1 MEPTASLSASTL
13 PSLAFAALLFIVS
26 IVVGYGLGRKLPT
39 VDRLVVVWLVYDALT
54 HFILE
59 GAFLYY
65 SMVATV
71 QTSDGFLTD
80 LWKEYS
86 RADSRWGESD
96 PTIVSLEILTVVVDG
111 LLAVV
116 LIYAIL
122 AKKHY
127 RHYVQIVLCVCEIY
141 GGWMTFCP
149 EWLTGSPSL
158 DTSNALFLWVYLVFF
173 NGIWVVIPGALMWQ
187 SWVSLRDQH
196 AKLEGRAKGKRK

>member
-1 MEPTASLSASTL
+1 MEPTASLSASTF
-13 PSLAFAALLFIVS
+13 PSLAFAAVLFIVS
-26 IVVGYGLGRKLPT
+26 VVVGYGLGRKLPT

-59 GAFLYY
+59 GAFVYY

-71 QTSDGFLTD
+71 QTSNGFLTD

-86 RADSRWGESD
+86 RADARWGESD
-96 PTIVSLEILTVVVDG
+96 PTIVSLEILTVIVDG

-116 LIYAIL
+116 LIHAIL

-127 RHYVQIVLCVCEIY
+127 RHYVQVVLCVCEIY

-149 EWLTGSPSL
+149 EWLTGSPNL

-196 AKLEGRAKGKRK
+196 TKLEGRVKGKRK